1 MKKLLTISLVLLFAR
16 SPAMALEMDLYAEEG
31 PQDPIGVEAFLGH
44 WTEHE
49 FGTFTFFPQD
59 DLITSSVAHE
69 YSTLS
74 SCSDGS
80 DDPGVWN
87 VLVEIE
93 NLTNRTVPLWY
104 VADPET
110 TITNFDGYIGDTGVL
125 QAELAFRIDNVGINR
140 PLFFESLGQNNLFE
154 PGERWYFILQD
165 FDSPSI
171 YNVGPL
177 GAAAD
182 FGSPGVGLV
191 SSYSSEGFQWSSTGS
206 LVTPEPATLG
216 LLLLGG
222 LALLRRRR

>member
-1 MKKLLTISLVLLFAR
+1 MRKAMIALAIVAFAA
-16 SPAMALEMDLYAEEG
+16 SPALAVEMDLYAEEG
-31 PQDPIGVEAFLGH
+31 PRDPIGVEAFLEP
-44 WTEHE
+44 WAQHE
-49 FGTFTFFPQD
+49 FGTFTFAAD
-59 DLITSSVAHE
+59 ELITSSVANR

-80 DDPGVWN
+80 DDPGVVN

-125 QAELAFRIDNVGINR
+125 QAEKAFRIDNVGLNR

-154 PGERWYFILQD
+154 PGERWAFILQD
-165 FDSPSI
+165 FDSPGGGDPPGD
-171 YNVGPL
+171 V
-177 GAAAD
+177 AAE
-182 FGSPGVGLV
+182 FQSWGVGLL
-191 SSYSSEGFQWSSTGS
+191 SSFNNEGQRWTSTGS

-222 LALLRRRR
+222 LAGLRKRRK

>member
-1 MKKLLTISLVLLFAR
+1 MRKAMIALAIVAFAA
-16 SPAMALEMDLYAEEG
+16 SPALAVEMDLYAEEG
-31 PQDPIGVEAFLGH
+31 PRDPIGVEAFLGH

-125 QAELAFRIDNVGINR
+125 QAEKAFRIDNVGINR

-154 PGERWYFILQD
+154 PGERWAFILQD
-165 FDSPSI
+165 FDSPYGSSLD
-171 YNVGPL
+171 V
-177 GAAAD
+177 AAN
-182 FGSPGVGLV
+182 FGSWGVGLLSHYV
-191 SSYSSEGFQWSSTGS
+191 NEGFGWSSTGS
-206 LVTPEPATLG
+206 LVTPEPATMIVLA
-216 LLLLGG
+216 LGG
-222 LALLRRRR
+222 VVLLKRKRSS